1 MIWLAVLIL
10 AGAIFALA
18 VWRLRVPRS
27 AYGAL
32 AAALAVGLAGYAVQG
47 RPDLP
52 DRPTD
57 PVQAD
62 ADNPGLLVD
71 LRRKVTNSTIP
82 PLNRWVIVSDALARN
97 GDYVSAAGI
106 LRGAIEEDPKNSE
119 AWLAL
124 GNALLMHA
132 HGFPHRP
139 PSTPIA
145 AQDRPIP
152 RRPAHRSSQ
161 PSPSQPRE
169 NCRKP
174 QRSGPISSPTHP
186 TTPPGNPS
194 SSSSSPTSKAA
205 LRHSPPRNP
214 KADKGAHRAS
224 WDKGDS
230 ESSHICRSFRRCR
243 KRFLQRGE
251 WTGV

>member
-97 GDYVSAAGI
+97 GDYASAAGI
-106 LRGAIEEDPKNSE
+106 LRAAIEEDPKNSE

-132 HGFPHRP
+132 HGY
-139 PSTPIA
+139 
-145 AQDRPIP
+145 
-152 RRPAHRSSQ
+152 
-161 PSPSQPRE
+161 PSP
-169 NCRKP
+169 
-174 QRSGPISSPTHP
+174 
-186 TTPPGNPS
+186 
-194 SSSSSPTSKAA
+194 AA
-205 LRHSPPRNP
+205 FYAYRRAGQADP
-214 KADKGAHRAS
+214 KAPGPPFFTALALATSGKLPQAAKIWADLLTHAPKDAPWKPLVQLQLAHV
-224 WDKGDS
+224 
-230 ESSHICRSFRRCR
+230 ESTITAQPPAQPES
-243 KRFLQRGE
+243 
-251 WTGV
+251 